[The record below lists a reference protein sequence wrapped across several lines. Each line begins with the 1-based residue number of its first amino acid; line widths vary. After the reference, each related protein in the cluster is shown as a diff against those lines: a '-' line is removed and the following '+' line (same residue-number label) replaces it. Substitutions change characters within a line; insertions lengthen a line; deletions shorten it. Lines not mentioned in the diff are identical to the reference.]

1 MAVMLESMSNITV
14 MARTLIAAVFRTAQ
28 IIAAIPNL
36 SYENKARC
44 LNLEVSISLFIFPNL
59 LGGIRR

>member
-36 SYENKARC
+36 SYENKARF
-44 LNLEVSISLFIFPNL
+44 LSLEESISFSLQYVTKTAMD
-59 LGGIRR
+59 

>member
-36 SYENKARC
+36 SYENKVRS

-59 LGGIRR
+59 LGGMRR